1 MNISNTILA
10 ERIDKIMI
18 ENMKL
23 EHDILQIN
31 RKLTKSKTGK
41 NAQNA
46 DFSDEKIKR
55 RRKKKIEMV
64 RKFSCPA
71 TKCTKTYGFA

>member
-1 MNISNTILA
+1 MLFITFVFNHVIYKNVFPC
-10 ERIDKIMI
+10 E
-18 ENMKL
+18 